1 MKKLWFLLLAVCLI
15 GFLAGCDGGGGGSD
29 DDNGGSNGGGNG
41 GSPLYIVTD
50 LTDMTGVTNFSIIEG
65 GIQFDMGGHTYQNY
79 VSLTD
84 DGSDGTFAL
93 HERELE
99 DGVVQ
104 ADCTF
109 HGTYEI
115 AGSTLNVHCTKTTYA
130 NGDPDNLA
138 PWDDTFTIVNDTVM
152 HIWGWVMTRQ

>member
-1 MKKLWFLLLAVCLI
+1 MKKLMFLLLAVCII
-15 GFLAGCDGGGGGSD
+15 GFLAGCDGGGGGSSSN
-29 DDNGGSNGGGNG
+29 DNGGGGNG

-115 AGSTLNVHCTKTTYA
+115 AGNTLNVHCTKTTYA
-130 NGDPDNLA
+130 NGDPDDNT
-138 PWDDTFTIVNDTVM
+138 PWDDTFTIVNDNVM
-152 HIWGWVMTRQ
+152 HIWAWVMTRQ

>member
-1 MKKLWFLLLAVCLI
+1 MKKLLFLLLAVCLI
-15 GFLAGCDGGGGGSD
+15 SFLTGCDGGGGGS
-29 DDNGGSNGGGNG
+29 SSGGGG
-41 GSPLYIVTD
+41 GGGGGDAPLYIVTD
-50 LTDMTGVTNFSIIEG
+50 LVDMTDVTSFNTIEG
-65 GIQFDMGGHTYQNY
+65 GIQFVKNAITYKHY

-84 DGSDGTFAL
+84 DGAEGTFAL

-115 AGSTLNVHCTKTTYA
+115 AGSTLNVHVTETTYA
-130 NGDPDNLA
+130 NGAPDDNT
-138 PWDDTFTIVNDTVM
+138 PWMIPL
-152 HIWGWVMTRQ
+152 QS

>member
-1 MKKLWFLLLAVCLI
+1 MKKLMFLLLAVCII
-15 GFLAGCDGGGGGSD
+15 GFLAGCDGGGGGSSSN
-29 DDNGGSNGGGNG
+29 DNGGGGNG

-84 DGSDGTFAL
+84 DGADGTFAL

-115 AGSTLNVHCTKTTYA
+115 AGNTLNVHCTKTTYA
-130 NGDPDNLA
+130 NGDPDDNT
-138 PWDDTFTIVNDTVM
+138 PWDDTFTIVNDNVM
-152 HIWGWVMTRQ
+152 HIWAWVMTRQ

>member
-1 MKKLWFLLLAVCLI
+1 MKKLMFLLLAVCII
-15 GFLAGCDGGGGGSD
+15 GFLAGCDGGGGGSS
-29 DDNGGSNGGGNG
+29 SNDNG

-84 DGSDGTFAL
+84 DGADGTFAL

-115 AGSTLNVHCTKTTYA
+115 AGNTLNVHCTKTTYA
-130 NGDPDNLA
+130 NGDPDDNT
-138 PWDDTFTIVNDTVM
+138 PWDDTFTIVNDNVM
-152 HIWGWVMTRQ
+152 HIWAWVMTRQ